1 LESRGTAI
9 AGVIFDDAG
18 EALPAD
24 PIYLARRL
32 GQVAG
37 DVDVIAYAVQA
48 LGFVHVA
55 PIRDALLVRFEPST
69 VCHLAAFAAF
79 YEIAGHHPR
88 RLILG
93 SPRKAGTP
101 DRYEIINSV
110 MEGLK
115 RVEAAL
121 HRCQGSIGLM
131 ERRSTGSPVD
141 GRFCYPPWRAV
152 AEEGGVASFSGPR
165 GPAITA
171 QAGDHSKRLSR
182 PLDSISLE
190 DEWLG
195 QLLRYWRCARSAWR
209 LPSSE
214 SFNPLQVLNIAR
226 GRAHIVDTSDSD
238 PEGYRFRIWG
248 AVNSYGSGHDN
259 KTLRDMPAGSMRDD
273 AIEDYWEVVTTGV
286 PTYQLIN
293 RVEGNLP
300 YSYARLLLPIAAD
313 GRRVDRLVVLIN
325 ERPLPEAET
334 L

>member
-1 LESRGTAI
+1 MESRGTAI

-141 GRFCYPPWRAV
+141 GRFCYPPGERL
-152 AEEGGVASFSGPR
+152 
-165 GPAITA
+165 
-171 QAGDHSKRLSR
+171 QKR
-182 PLDSISLE
+182 
-190 DEWLG
+190 
-195 QLLRYWRCARSAWR
+195 
-209 LPSSE
+209 
-214 SFNPLQVLNIAR
+214 
-226 GRAHIVDTSDSD
+226 
-238 PEGYRFRIWG
+238 
-248 AVNSYGSGHDN
+248 
-259 KTLRDMPAGSMRDD
+259 AGSPPSRD
-273 AIEDYWEVVTTGV
+273 
-286 PTYQLIN
+286 P
-293 RVEGNLP
+293 
-300 YSYARLLLPIAAD
+300 AD
-313 GRRVDRLVVLIN
+313 
-325 ERPLPEAET
+325 PL
-334 L
+334 